1 MCKGRHLPRAFET
14 SCGPLGPDDLCLGK
28 NLSVDL
34 TSVQTART
42 ALAVTGRI
50 LDSGGLVTIFAEL
63 ELAGLEPAG
72 LY

>member
-1 MCKGRHLPRAFET
+1 
-14 SCGPLGPDDLCLGK
+14 LGK

-42 ALAVTGRI
+42 ALAVIGRI

-63 ELAGLEPAG
+63 ELAGFEPAG